1 MAGLGKGLTRNSKE
15 AQMEDF
21 IGSATANTQPSKP
34 AKSSNGRTK
43 THKSYMFS
51 LSEPVSNDIDKIS
64 LKPRDFKVSRSEV
77 VKAGVEALK
86 NLSKEELMEVLRR
99 VKTNP

>member
-1 MAGLGKGLTRNSKE
+1 MAGLGKGLTRNDK
-15 AQMEDF
+15 ATQMEDF
-21 IGSATANTQPSKP
+21 IGNATANTQP
-34 AKSSNGRTK
+34 AKKTKSGNGRTK

-77 VKAGVEALK
+77 VKAGVEILK
-86 NLSKEELMEVLRR
+86 SLSKDELMEILRR
-99 VKTNP
+99 VKTSP